1 MSARAPILG
10 HDPAPGPAPTRRRA
24 PRGEGED
31 APVSSSTAQHPD
43 AVRIALLGCGTVG
56 SQVVRLLREH
66 ADDLAARAGA
76 RLELVG
82 IAVRD
87 TDAERDP
94 WVPREL
100 LTADAAALVA
110 RADIVVE
117 LIGGID
123 PVRPLVLAA
132 LESGATVVTGNKA
145 LLAAHGPELHG
156 AAERSGADL
165 YYEAAV
171 AGAVP
176 VVYGLRESL
185 AGDNVDAVL
194 GIVNGTTNFILDEM
208 ATRGLS
214 FDDALALAQELGY
227 AEADP
232 TADVDGHD
240 AAAKAAILAS
250 LAFHTRVSIDDVPVT
265 GIRQVT
271 AADMAEAREAGYV
284 IKLLAVA
291 RRITDNGTRGIS
303 VRVHPALLPATH
315 PLAAVRGAFN
325 AVVVEAEAAGRLMFY
340 GQGAGGAPTASAVL
354 GDLVAAASHKV
365 HGGNAP
371 RESTY
376 AELPLV
382 TDAQTPARTQ
392 VQLRL
397 ADEPGTLAA
406 VAGVYGEH
414 GVSIESV
421 RQTGADD
428 GDARITIVSHL
439 ATEAALA
446 QTVAKLSDDPRV
458 HEVVSVMRVEGN

>member
-1 MSARAPILG
+1 MST
-10 HDPAPGPAPTRRRA
+10 PTRQSEQR
-24 PRGEGED
+24 PPG
-31 APVSSSTAQHPD
+31 V
-43 AVRIALLGCGTVG
+43 VRVALLGCGTVG
-56 SQVVRLLREH
+56 SQVVRLLQEH
-66 ADDLAARAGA
+66 ADDLGARADA

-87 TDAERDP
+87 TAAERAP

-100 LTADAAALVA
+100 LTDDADALVR
-110 RADIVVE
+110 RADIVIE
-117 LIGGID
+117 LIGGIG

-132 LESGATVVTGNKA
+132 LERGASVVTGNKA
-145 LLAAHGPELHG
+145 LLAAHGPELHA

-185 AGDNVDAVL
+185 AGDNVNAVL

-265 GIRQVT
+265 GIRDVT
-271 AADMAEAREAGYV
+271 AEDMAEARESGYV

-291 RRITDNGTRGIS
+291 RRLADNGTRGIS
-303 VRVHPALLPATH
+303 VRVYPALLPVAH
-315 PLAAVRGAFN
+315 PLAAVRGAYN
-325 AVVVEAEAAGRLMFY
+325 AVVVEAESAGRLMFY

-354 GDLVAAASHKV
+354 GDLVAAAGHKV
-365 HGGNAP
+365 HGGHAP

-376 AELPLV
+376 AALPLL
-382 TDAQTPARTQ
+382 TPEETPARTQ

-397 ADEPGTLAA
+397 ADKPGTLAR

-421 RQTGADD
+421 RQTEAS
-428 GDARITIVSHL
+428 GDQARVTIVSHL

-446 QTVAKLSDDPRV
+446 STVAKLSEEPRV
-458 HEVVSVMRVEGN
+458 HEVVSVMRVEGV

>member
-1 MSARAPILG
+1 M
-10 HDPAPGPAPTRRRA
+10 
-24 PRGEGED
+24 
-31 APVSSSTAQHPD
+31 
-43 AVRIALLGCGTVG
+43 LGCGTVG
-56 SQVVRLLREH
+56 SQVVRLLGEH
-66 ADDLAARAGA
+66 AADLQARAGA

-87 TDAERDP
+87 TAGERAP

-100 LTADAAALVA
+100 LTDDAAGLVA
-110 RADIVVE
+110 RADVVVE
-117 LIGGID
+117 LVGGIE
-123 PVRPLVLAA
+123 PARTLVLQA

-145 LLAAHGPELHG
+145 LLAAHGPALHG
-156 AAERSGADL
+156 AAARGGADL

-185 AGDNVDAVL
+185 AGDNVNAVL

-208 ATRGLS
+208 ATNGLS
-214 FDDALALAQELGY
+214 FDQAVALAQELGY

-232 TADVDGHD
+232 SADVDGHD

-265 GIRQVT
+265 GIRDVT
-271 AADMAEAREAGYV
+271 AEQMAQAAESGHV

-291 RRITDNGTRGIS
+291 RLNRDARGIS

-325 AVVVEAEAAGRLMFY
+325 AVVVEAESAGRLMFY

-354 GDLVAAASHKV
+354 SDVVAAAGHKV
-365 HGGNAP
+365 HGGHAP

-376 AELPLV
+376 AQLPVLGPES
-382 TDAQTPARTQ
+382 TAARTQ
-392 VQLRL
+392 VQIGL

-406 VAGVYGEH
+406 VAGIYGDN

-421 RQTGADD
+421 HQQRSDD
-428 GDARITIVSHL
+428 GVARITIISHVS
-439 ATEAALA
+439 TEAALER
-446 QTVAKLSDDPRV
+446 TVAGLAEEPRV
-458 HEVVSVMRVEGN
+458 HEVISVTRVEGE